1 MLDEGK
7 QANSS
12 TDASKAGFLK
22 NNIAINASIYQILEG
37 QMGHTLQTLQQ
48 QSEWEE
54 PRRPYASTVSI
65 THTHTPSDGLNLYTA
80 TGKEKK
86 KKNGG
91 EEEEEIPDLAGKT

>member
-7 QANSS
+7 QANSF

-22 NNIAINASIYQILEG
+22 NHIAINASIYQILEG
-37 QMGHTLQTLQQ
+37 QMDHTLKTLQQ

-65 THTHTPSDGLNLYTA
+65 AHTHTHTRLLMAWTYIQLQGR
-80 TGKEKK
+80 KK
-86 KKNGG
+86 KKG
-91 EEEEEIPDLAGKT
+91 EEEEEIPDLAEKT